1 MIKLWRRSI
10 FIVLAAAAVFGC
22 TNPESERAR
31 GGGPGAD
38 VGNHPAGPVQIHAG
52 ASMYYETPTHGQGI
66 GRHADI
72 GGTVPAGA
80 R

>member
-1 MIKLWRRSI
+1 VIKHWRRSI
-10 FIVLAAAAVFGC
+10 SIALAAAAIIGC
-22 TNPESERAR
+22 ANPEAERTR

-38 VGNHPAGPVQIHAG
+38 VGNHPPGAVQIHAG
-52 ASMYYETPTHGQGI
+52 ASMYYKTPTDSRGI

-72 GGTVPAGA
+72 GGTVPTRG

>member
-1 MIKLWRRSI
+1 MIKLWRPLISMAL
-10 FIVLAAAAVFGC
+10 VAATVFGC
-22 TNPESERAR
+22 TSPESERTR
-31 GGGPGAD
+31 GGGRGAY
-38 VGNHPAGPVQIHAG
+38 VGNHPAGPVEIHAG

-72 GGTVPAGA
+72 GGAVPARA